1 MSAHDDRLFGLMEE
15 IERSWMEDRDESAVD
30 RLAAEHPEFAE
41 ELYLFFATIVDAP
54 DQLELSRPDLAQ
66 SAAQTR
72 DWLEREGFARAARS
86 SADERSTETTLTTP
100 RETKEVPTSTFLAL
114 LRQTGAPLATLAAK
128 MDVTQDFLVELSRH
142 AALLPLGVKRELVTR
157 AHRALKLDVGRS
169 LASLEAPVELQRA
182 ASRKGAFA
190 SAQMTFDDLVR
201 QSQLSADQKN
211 HWLQLGQ
218 ESPTG
223 EEGVSGEMKEDR
235 SG

>member
-1 MSAHDDRLFGLMEE
+1 MSAYDDRLFGLMEE
-15 IERSWMEDRDESAVD
+15 IERSWMEDRDESVVD
-30 RLAAEHPEFAE
+30 RLAGEHPEFAE

-86 SADERSTETTLTTP
+86 SAEERSTETTSTPP
-100 RETKEVPTSTFLAL
+100 RETTELPAPTFVAL
-114 LRQTGAPLATLAAK
+114 LRQTGAPLSTLAAE
-128 MDVTQDFLVELSRH
+128 MDVTLDFLVELSRH
-142 AALLPLGVKRELVTR
+142 AALVPLGAKRELATR
-157 AHRALKLDVGRS
+157 AHRALNLDVARS

-182 ASRKGAFA
+182 ASRKGAFS
-190 SAQMTFDDLVR
+190 SARMTFDDLVL

-211 HWLQLGQ
+211 YWLQLGQ
-218 ESPTG
+218 QSPTG
-223 EEGVSGEMKEDR
+223 EERASGEKKEDR